1 MKKLAIAVLTISVL
15 MALVT
20 ACKKSSFL
28 DQTVT
33 SSLDENS
40 TFSDSSNAMQFLNN
54 IYVDIGFA
62 TDPRRFANLAN
73 TYGGGLE
80 AACDEAEGPNASS
93 TNGFIQ
99 FATGSVN
106 PTVVPDDAWKK

>member
-1 MKKLAIAVLTISVL
+1 MKKLAIAVLLISAL
-15 MALVT
+15 MALTT
-20 ACKKSSFL
+20 ACKKNSFL

-54 IYVDIGFA
+54 IYIDIGFA
-62 TDPRRFANLAN
+62 TDPRRFSNAGS
-73 TYGGGLE
+73 TYGAGLE
-80 AACDEAEGPNASS
+80 AASDEAEGPNSAS

-106 PTVVPDDAWKK
+106 PTV